1 MRRAT
6 LEDGRKLCY
15 ALMTARRRTPRRLT
29 GASWRVAGCILELSR
44 VGRDTSSVDEISRVL
59 KVSHKVTR
67 SGLDRIVAAE
77 IVTAIKLPDRIIRF
91 EINWALLDAVT
102 EEGDREMA
110 EYWRQREADGDTWDY
125 PDGDVPEAG

>member
-1 MRRAT
+1 MRKGT

-29 GASWRVAGCILELSR
+29 GASWRVAGFILELSR
-44 VGRDTSSVDEISRVL
+44 IGRETSTIDEISRIL
-59 KVSHKVTR
+59 TVSHKVAR
-67 SGLDRIVAAE
+67 SGLERIIAAK
-77 IVTAIKLPDRIIRF
+77 IVNAQKMPDRLLRF

-110 EYWRQREADGDTWDY
+110 EYWRQREADGDTLDY
-125 PDGDVPEAG
+125 PDGDVPEVN